1 MGANGVG
8 VWGLLGN
15 LTDPSD
21 GMQFWAMSQSTAS
34 LAMCCFASFL
44 RLNITVV
51 VIGSGF
57 SGILREELNF
67 SFPTWL
73 T

>member
-1 MGANGVG
+1 MGVCGV
-8 VWGLLGN
+8 LGN

-21 GMQFWAMSQSTAS
+21 GMRFWKTSQSTAS

-67 SFPTWL
+67 SLPTWP
-73 T
+73 TWRSV